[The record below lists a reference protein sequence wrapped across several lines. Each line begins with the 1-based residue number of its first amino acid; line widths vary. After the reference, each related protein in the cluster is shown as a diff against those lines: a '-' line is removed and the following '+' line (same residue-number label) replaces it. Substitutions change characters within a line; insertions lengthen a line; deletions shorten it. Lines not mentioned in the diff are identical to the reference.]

1 MIWSGK
7 TEQEGRN
14 FRLYDLEVLELS
26 NDVSFLVVLP
36 PVESVCNS
44 PFDGPGQSAFS
55 RECTYVP
62 VQAFEM
68 RKYTYRYSHQTTI
81 SINNN
86 NNNMESV
93 AVKLVK
99 ASSQFWPVHYNKSSA
114 IVEMAVQCCTSRIL
128 AFRWGTCLFL
138 CTFSVISENI
148 AINHWSK
155 NC

>member
-68 RKYTYRYSHQTTI
+68 RKYTYRYLHQTTI
-81 SINNN
+81 TINNN

-99 ASSQFWPVHYNKSSA
+99 ASSQFWPVHYNELSYCWDGRAMLHKSNFGFPVGHLS
-114 IVEMAVQCCTSRIL
+114 
-128 AFRWGTCLFL
+128 FL
-138 CTFSVISENI
+138 MYFFSNI
-148 AINHWSK
+148 WEYRYKSLV
-155 NC
+155 